1 MELCVGERL
10 GKTRTNRKTS
20 HRQRPARVNGRA
32 DRLHAER
39 TRSERDDVIRGLA
52 RFREKI
58 HLQDQHDPRSIQS
71 LELNFALRDAPV
83 Y

>member
-39 TRSERDDVIRGLA
+39 TLQNAMMLFVGWLDFVK
-52 RFREKI
+52 RFIFKI
-58 HLQDQHDPRSIQS
+58 STILDQSNLS
-71 LELNFALRDAPV
+71 N
-83 Y
+83 